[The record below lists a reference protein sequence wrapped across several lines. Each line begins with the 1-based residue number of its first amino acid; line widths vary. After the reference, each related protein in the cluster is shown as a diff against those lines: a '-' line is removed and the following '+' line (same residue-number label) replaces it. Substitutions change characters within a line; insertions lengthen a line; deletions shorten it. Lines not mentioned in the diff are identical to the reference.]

1 MRQSVDV
8 TRLSRIAL
16 SNLEREGDG
25 SDYTAV
31 EMQPGD
37 VRIETA
43 DAELD
48 FVDERDDGARVC
60 VCECWLVHVG
70 ACVLVCE
77 CIWVCECAYM
87 QVFVCMC
94 LFVHVRWASRQQM
107 LS

>member
-1 MRQSVDV
+1 MKQARVAGCKQQKPSHREFKAAPGWENAPQFQSHPLLLDPSVQARTMRQSVDV

-48 FVDERDDGARVC
+48 FVDERDDGA
-60 VCECWLVHVG
+60 
-70 ACVLVCE
+70 
-77 CIWVCECAYM
+77 
-87 QVFVCMC
+87 
-94 LFVHVRWASRQQM
+94 
-107 LS
+107 

>member
-1 MRQSVDV
+1 MRRLPTRALVKKGRARPYVVGVQARSMRQSVDV

-48 FVDERDDGARVC
+48 FVDERDEGA
-60 VCECWLVHVG
+60 
-70 ACVLVCE
+70 AVLL
-77 CIWVCECAYM
+77 
-87 QVFVCMC
+87 FVCARERPPSAC
-94 LFVHVRWASRQQM
+94 TAGCVRSRG
-107 LS
+107 